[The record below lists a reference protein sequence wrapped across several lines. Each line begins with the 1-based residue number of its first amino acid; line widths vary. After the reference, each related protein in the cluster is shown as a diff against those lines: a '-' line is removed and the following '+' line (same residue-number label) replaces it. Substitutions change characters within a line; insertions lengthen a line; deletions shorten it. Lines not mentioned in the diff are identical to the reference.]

1 MRIIYLGT
9 PEFAVPSLK
18 ALIAWP
24 KADVVGLVTQKDR
37 PAGRGHKLT
46 PPPTKVIANAY
57 NIPVMQPEKLS
68 KSPEI
73 VEQMAALKP
82 DVLVMVAFG
91 QILKQPVLEMAP
103 HGVINLHGS
112 LLPAYRGPAPI
123 NWSIINGDTRAGVT
137 TMFSDAGV
145 DTGKMLLKA
154 EVPLGSDTTAGE
166 LASQLS
172 SVGAKL
178 IIETLDQLLA
188 GKLKPEAQDDSK
200 ATYAPLLSKEL
211 SNIDWTRPAEAIH
224 NLVRGLQPWPGTYT
238 HFEGNYLKV
247 IKTKLPNEITSA
259 AENDG
264 AVANHHAYGPGE
276 VIKTQGQVLVACG
289 PDGKETIELV
299 EVQPANRAKLFALDW
314 AHGVRLTPG
323 TGFGITNA

>member
-37 PAGRGHKLT
+37 PSGRGHKLT
-46 PPPTKVIANAY
+46 PPPTKVIAQAY
-57 NIPVMQPEKLS
+57 NIPVLQPEKLS
-68 KSPEI
+68 KSPDI
-73 VEQMAALKP
+73 VEQMAQLKP

-91 QILKQPVLEMAP
+91 QILKKPVLEMAP

-154 EVPLGSDTTAGE
+154 EVPLGQDTTAGE
-166 LASQLS
+166 LAVELAH
-172 SVGAKL
+172 VGAKL
-178 IIETLDQLLA
+178 VIETLDQLLA
-188 GKLKPEAQDDSK
+188 GKLVAQSQDDSK
-200 ATYAPLLSKEL
+200 VTYAPLLSKEL
-211 SNIDWTRPAEAIH
+211 SNIDWRKSAKEIH

-247 IKTKLPNEITSA
+247 IKTKLPSLKTTDLQREETNR
-259 AENDG
+259 
-264 AVANHHAYGPGE
+264 HAYGPGE
-276 VIKTQGQVLVACG
+276 VIKCSEQLLVACG
-289 PDGKETIELV
+289 EDGKDIIELV
-299 EVQPANRAKLFALDW
+299 EVQPANRAKLPALDW
-314 AHGVRLTPG
+314 AHGVRLTAG
-323 TGFGITNA
+323 IGFGSTDV